1 MSAPDRAM
9 VLAAGHGKRM
19 RPLTDKVPKP
29 LIRLGGQALLDHVLD
44 RLDAAGVATA
54 VVNVHYLADQVENHL
69 AGRNGPDIVVSDER
83 DLLLD
88 TGGGVCRALGLLGAA
103 PFFIH
108 NSDSVWIE
116 GAASSLERLG
126 RAWDPDRMDSLLM
139 LAPVV
144 NSVGYAGAGDFT
156 MAPDGRLQRRTEG
169 DIVPFV
175 FAGVS
180 IVHPRLFVDCPEGPF
195 SLNLL
200 WDRALAAG
208 RLFGLRHEG
217 IWMHIGTPEALEEAE
232 RCLEGEG
239 V

>member
-1 MSAPDRAM
+1 MSALDRAM
-9 VLAAGHGKRM
+9 VLSAGYGKRM
-19 RPLTDKVPKP
+19 QPLTDKVPKP
-29 LIRLGGQALLDHVLD
+29 LVRLGGRPLLDHVLD
-44 RLDAAGVATA
+44 RLGAAGVTTA
-54 VVNVHYLADQVENHL
+54 VVNVHYLADQIENHL

-83 DLLLD
+83 DQLLD
-88 TGGGVCRALGLLGAA
+88 TGGGVCRALDLLGAA

-116 GAASSLERLG
+116 GATSSLESLA
-126 RAWDPDRMDSLLM
+126 RAWDADTMDSLLM

-144 NSVGYAGAGDFT
+144 NAVGYAGAGDFT
-156 MAPDGRLQRRTEG
+156 MGPDGRLRRRTQG

-180 IVHPRLFVDCPEGPF
+180 IAHPRLFAECPEGPF

-200 WDRALAAG
+200 WDRALASG
-208 RLFGLRHEG
+208 RLFGMRHEG

>member
-1 MSAPDRAM
+1 MSTPDRAM
-9 VLAAGHGKRM
+9 VLSAGYGKRM
-19 RPLTDKVPKP
+19 QPLTETMPKP
-29 LIRLGGQALLDHVLD
+29 LIRLGGRALLDHVLD
-44 RLDAAGVATA
+44 RLASAGVTTA
-54 VVNVHYLADQVENHL
+54 VVNVHYLADQIEGHL
-69 AGRNGPDIVVSDER
+69 AQRNGPDIVFSDER
-83 DLLLD
+83 DQLLD
-88 TGGGVCRALGLLGAA
+88 TGGGVCRALHLLGEA

-116 GAASSLERLG
+116 GAASSIERMA
-126 RAWDPDRMDSLLM
+126 RAWNPDAMDSLLM

-144 NSVGYAGAGDFT
+144 NSVGYAGAGDFS
-156 MAPDGRLQRRTEG
+156 MSPDGRLRRRTEG

-180 IVHPRLFVDCPEGPF
+180 IAHPRLFADCPEGPF

-232 RCLEGEG
+232 RCLESEG